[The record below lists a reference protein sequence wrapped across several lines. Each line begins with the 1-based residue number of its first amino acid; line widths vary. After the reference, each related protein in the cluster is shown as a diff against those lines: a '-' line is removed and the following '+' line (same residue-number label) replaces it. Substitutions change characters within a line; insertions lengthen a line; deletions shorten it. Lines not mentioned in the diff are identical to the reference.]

1 LISSIVAA
9 GIFGP
14 VTWSYFSYLTIIVI
28 GVIALYQRGEWR
40 KAGAIDKLVMLGPIF
55 YAAPIAAFGT
65 EHFTVTESMIPLIP
79 KWIPFPHFWM
89 YFVGACF
96 ITAALSLVTRIN
108 ARLAASLLSLTFLL
122 FVVLIFIPGSIGNP
136 GNRFAITVALRE
148 TSFSGG
154 ALAFAC
160 FLTQPWTSITKIA
173 AVIARYFVAIP
184 VLFFSYQQFLHA
196 DHVPGIPLAMMTPT
210 WLFGHSVWT
219 YLVATV
225 YAVAGIF
232 LLIGKKT
239 RLAAIA
245 IAMSVLLVEL
255 VVYVP
260 IATAERAQLEGLN
273 YLADTL
279 MFCGAVLL
287 LASAMP
293 RNNAVAIPV
302 KTVPSSSAAV
312 EAS

>member
-9 GIFGP
+9 EIFGP

-28 GVIALYQRGEWR
+28 GVIALYQRGEWQ
-40 KAGAIDKLVMLGPIF
+40 KAGAIDKLLMLGPIF

-79 KWIPFPHFWM
+79 KWIPFPHFWV
-89 YFVGACF
+89 YLVGACF

-108 ARLAASLLSLTFLL
+108 ARLAASLLSLTFFL
-122 FVVLIFIPGSIGNP
+122 FVMLIYIPGSIRNP
-136 GNRFAITVALRE
+136 GNRFVLTVALRE

-160 FLTQPWTSITKIA
+160 FLTQPWTTLTKIA
-173 AVIARYFVAIP
+173 AIIARYFVTIP
-184 VLFFSYQQFLHA
+184 VLFFSYQQFLHG
-196 DHVPGIPLAMMTPT
+196 DHVPGIPLTMTTPA
-210 WLFGHSVWT
+210 WLLGHSVWT

-225 YAVAGIF
+225 YAVAGTF

-239 RLAAIA
+239 RQAAIA
-245 IAMSVLLVEL
+245 IAASVLIVEIM
-255 VVYVP
+255 VYVP

-293 RNNAVAIPV
+293 HDNAVAIPV
-302 KTVPSSSAAV
+302 KTVSSSSAV